1 MLCPLC
7 KEEIIDGAIKCK
19 HCGGMLNNLPT
30 ATPSS
35 QSSGKPCPFCREQI
49 HPEAIKCKYCG
60 AMLNQAVSQGAAHQP
75 MVQQATYQAGSAEY
89 DVLYPGSYAMAR
101 VKLKHGQ
108 MIKAE
113 SDAMVAMTPTIDVQ
127 GKLEGG
133 VLGALGRKFLTG
145 ESAFFQTL
153 TASRGDGEV
162 LLAPSTPGDVQIL
175 DLNGSNFFYVQKEG
189 FLAGDASLNI
199 ETASQG
205 IIKGLLSGEG
215 IFIQRISGVGKF
227 VVSSFGAI
235 HKLTLAPNEMMVVDN
250 AHLVAW
256 SGSVSYEVVRASKGI
271 MDTLTSGEGL
281 VCNVRGPGEMY
292 IQSRNKGSF
301 GTWIAQF
308 LPNKSG

>member
-7 KEEIIDGAIKCK
+7 REEIIDGAIKCK
-19 HCGGMLNNLPT
+19 HCGGMLNNIPQSPT
-30 ATPSS
+30 TA
-35 QSSGKPCPFCREQI
+35 QSSKPCPYCREQI

-60 AMLNQAVSQGAAHQP
+60 AMLNQAVQQGGMPQTAGPQAA
-75 MVQQATYQAGSAEY
+75 YQGGSAEY

-101 VKLKHGQ
+101 VRLKHGQ
-108 MIKAE
+108 TIKAE
-113 SDAMVAMTPTIDVQ
+113 SDAMVAMSPTVDVQ

-145 ESAFFQTL
+145 ESAFLQTL
-153 TASRGDGEV
+153 TASRGNGEV

-175 DLNGSNFFYVQKEG
+175 ELTGSNFFYVQKEG
-189 FLAGDASLNI
+189 FLAGDASLTI

-205 IIKGLLSGEG
+205 VIKGLLSGEG
-215 IFIQRISGVGKF
+215 IFIQRVSGIGKL

-235 HKLTLAPNEMMVVDN
+235 HKLSLAPGEMMVVDN

-256 SGSVSYEVVRASKGI
+256 SGTISYEVVRASKGFI
-271 MDTLTSGEGL
+271 DSLTSGEGL
-281 VCNVRGPGEMY
+281 VCNVRGPGDMY

-301 GTWIAQF
+301 GAWVAQF
-308 LPNKSG
+308 LPKSSE

>member
-19 HCGGMLNNLPT
+19 HCGGMLNELPAVT
-30 ATPSS
+30 SAVTTSR
-35 QSSGKPCPFCREQI
+35 PCQYCKELI
-49 HPEAIKCKYCG
+49 HPEAIKCKFCG
-60 AMLNQAVSQGAAHQP
+60 AMLNQAVTPGGMPQALGQQQMYQGAP
-75 MVQQATYQAGSAEY
+75 AEY
-89 DVLYPGSYAMAR
+89 EVLYPGSYAMAR

-113 SDAMVAMTPTIDVQ
+113 SDAMVAMSPTIDVQ

-153 TASRGDGEV
+153 TANRGDGEV

-175 DLNGSNFFYVQKEG
+175 ELNGSNFFFVQKEG
-189 FLAGDASLNI
+189 FLAGDASLVI
-199 ETASQG
+199 EAASQG
-205 IIKGLLSGEG
+205 IFKGLLSGVG
-215 IFIQRISGVGKF
+215 IFIQRISGVGKL
-227 VVSSFGAI
+227 VISSFGAI
-235 HKLTLAPNEMMVVDN
+235 HKLTLGPADMMVVDN

-256 SGSVSYEVVRASKGI
+256 SESVSYEVVRASKGLL
-271 MDTLTSGEGL
+271 DTFTSGEGL

-292 IQSRNKGSF
+292 IQTRNKGSF
-301 GTWIAQF
+301 GSWIAQF
-308 LPNKSG
+308 LPKSSD

>member
-19 HCGGMLNNLPT
+19 HCGGMLSDNST
-30 ATPSS
+30 TS
-35 QSSGKPCPFCREQI
+35 QTTSKPCPFCREQI
-49 HPEAIKCKYCG
+49 HPEAIKCKFCG
-60 AMLNQAVSQGAAHQP
+60 AMLNQAMPQSMG
-75 MVQQATYQAGSAEY
+75 QQAPYQGGSAEY
-89 DVLYPGSYAMAR
+89 EVLYPGSYAMAR

-108 MIKAE
+108 TIKAE
-113 SDAMVAMTPTIDVQ
+113 SDAMVAMSPTIDVQ

-145 ESAFFQTL
+145 EKAFFQTL

-162 LLAPSTPGDVQIL
+162 LLAPSTPGDIQIL

-189 FLAGDASLNI
+189 FLAGDASLTI

-215 IFIQRISGVGKF
+215 IFIQRVSGAGKV

-256 SGSVSYEVVRASKGI
+256 SGTVSYEVVRASKGI
-271 MDTLTSGEGL
+271 IDTLTSGEGL

-292 IQSRNKGSF
+292 IQTRNKSSF
-301 GTWIAQF
+301 GNWIAQF
-308 LPNKSG
+308 LPEKSE

>member
-7 KEEIIDGAIKCK
+7 KEEIMDGAIKCK
-19 HCGGMLNNLPT
+19 HCGGMLNELP
-30 ATPSS
+30 AA
-35 QSSGKPCPFCREQI
+35 QSVQTTSKPCPYCKELI
-49 HPEAIKCKYCG
+49 HPEAIKCKFCS
-60 AMLNQAVSQGAAHQP
+60 AMLNHAVAPGGMPQAIVQQP
-75 MVQQATYQAGSAEY
+75 MYQGPSAEY
-89 DVLYPGSYAMAR
+89 EVLYPGSYAMAK

-113 SDAMVAMTPTIDVQ
+113 SDAMVAMSPTIDVQ

-189 FLAGDASLNI
+189 FLAGDATLI
-199 ETASQG
+199 VETASQG
-205 IIKGLLSGEG
+205 IFKGILSGEG
-215 IFIQRISGVGKF
+215 IFIQKISGIGKL
-227 VVSSFGAI
+227 VIASFGAI
-235 HKLTLAPNEMMVVDN
+235 HKLTLGSGEMMVVDN

-256 SGSVSYEVVRASKGI
+256 SGSVRYEVTRASKGI
-271 MDTLTSGEGL
+271 LDTLTSGEGL
-281 VCNVRGPGEMY
+281 VCNVFGPGEMY

-301 GTWIAQF
+301 GSWIAQF
-308 LPNKSG
+308 LPKSSD

>member
-7 KEEIIDGAIKCK
+7 NEEIIDGAIKCK
-19 HCGGMLNNLPT
+19 HCGGMLNNLPGAQPPAPT
-30 ATPSS
+30 TS
-35 QSSGKPCPFCREQI
+35 KPCPFCLEQI
-49 HPEAIKCKYCG
+49 HPQAIKCKYCG
-60 AMLNQAVSQGAAHQP
+60 AMLNQAMPQGVMPQP
-75 MVQQATYQAGSAEY
+75 MGQQPAYQGGSAEY
-89 DVLYPGSYAMAR
+89 EVLYPGSYAMAR

-108 MIKAE
+108 TIKAE
-113 SDAMVAMTPTIDVQ
+113 SDAMVAMSPTVDVQ

-153 TASRGDGEV
+153 TANRGDGEV
-162 LLAPSTPGDVQIL
+162 LLAPSTPGDIQIL
-175 DLNGSNFFYVQKEG
+175 DLNGSNFFFVQKEG

-215 IFIQRISGVGKF
+215 IFIQRISGIGKL

-271 MDTLTSGEGL
+271 INTLTSGEGL
-281 VCNVRGPGEMY
+281 VCNVRGPGDMY

-301 GTWIAQF
+301 GAWISQF
-308 LPNKSG
+308 LPESSE

>member
-19 HCGGMLNNLPT
+19 HCGGMLNDLSGNSPT
-30 ATPSS
+30 APLTS
-35 QSSGKPCPFCREQI
+35 KPCPYCREQI
-49 HPEAIKCKYCG
+49 HPEALKCKFCG
-60 AMLNQAVSQGAAHQP
+60 AMLNQPMPQGVMPQSMGQQP
-75 MVQQATYQAGSAEY
+75 MYHGGSAEY

-113 SDAMVAMTPTIDVQ
+113 SDAMVAMSPTVDVQ
-127 GKLEGG
+127 GKMEGG

-175 DLNGSNFFYVQKEG
+175 ELNGSNFFYVQKEG
-189 FLAGDASLNI
+189 FLAGDATLNI

-215 IFIQRISGVGKF
+215 IFIQRISGVGKL

-256 SGSVSYEVVRASKGI
+256 SGSVSYEVVRSSKGI

-281 VCNVRGPGEMY
+281 VCNVRGPGDMY

-301 GTWIAQF
+301 GNWIAQF
-308 LPNKSG
+308 LPKSSD

>member
-19 HCGGMLNNLPT
+19 HCGGMLNNLSPAAPQALT
-30 ATPSS
+30 S
-35 QSSGKPCPFCREQI
+35 KPCPFCREHI

-60 AMLNQAVSQGAAHQP
+60 AMIDHAVPQAAMSLPLMQQPLYQGGMAQ
-75 MVQQATYQAGSAEY
+75 YE
-89 DVLYPGSYAMAR
+89 VLYPGSYAMVR

-108 MIKAE
+108 MVKAE
-113 SDAMVAMTPTIDVQ
+113 SDAMVAMSPTIDVQ

-133 VLGALGRKFLTG
+133 VLGAIGRKLLTG

-153 TASRGDGEV
+153 AATRGEGEV

-175 DLNGSNFFYVQKEG
+175 ELTGNNFFYVQKEG
-189 FLAGDASLNI
+189 FLAGDTTLTL

-205 IIKGLLSGEG
+205 IFKGFMSGEG
-215 IFIQRISGVGKF
+215 IFIQRVSGVGKL
-227 VVSSFGAI
+227 VISSFGAI
-235 HKLTLAPNEMMVVDN
+235 HKLSLAPGEMMVVDN

-256 SGSVSYEVVRASKGI
+256 SGTVSYEVTRASKGI
-271 MDTLTSGEGL
+271 LDTLTSGEGL
-281 VCNVRGPGEMY
+281 VCNVQGPGEMY

-301 GTWIAQF
+301 GSWIAQF
-308 LPNKSG
+308 LPKSSE

>member
-1 MLCPLC
+1 ML
-7 KEEIIDGAIKCK
+7 
-19 HCGGMLNNLPT
+19 
-30 ATPSS
+30 S
-35 QSSGKPCPFCREQI
+35 QSASPDFMP
-49 HPEAIKCKYCG
+49 
-60 AMLNQAVSQGAAHQP
+60 
-75 MVQQATYQAGSAEY
+75 QQAMIQQPIYQGYPAEY
-89 DVLYPGSYAMAR
+89 EVLYPGSYAMVK

-113 SDAMVAMTPTIDVQ
+113 SDAMVAMSPTIDVQ

-153 TASRGDGEV
+153 TASRGDGEI

-175 DLNGSNFFYVQKEG
+175 DLDGSNFFYVQKEG
-189 FLAGDASLNI
+189 FLAGDAPLTL

-205 IIKGLLSGEG
+205 IFKGILSGEG
-215 IFIQRISGVGKF
+215 VFIQRVSGVGKLA
-227 VVSSFGAI
+227 VSSFGAI
-235 HKLTLAPNEMMVVDN
+235 HKLSLAQGEMMVVDN

-256 SGSVSYEVVRASKGI
+256 SGTVSYEVTRASKGI
-271 MDTLTSGEGL
+271 LDTLTSGEGL

-301 GTWIAQF
+301 GNWIAQF
-308 LPNKSG
+308 LPKSSN